1 MVIKR
6 RDFPLW
12 GSVLKKEKSKQII
25 NNKVKKDRRRKK
37 NGKERKREKR
47 KKVRQKVRNKLRYR
61 TEIYSLRSQSEIE
74 RD

>member
-12 GSVLKKEKSKQII
+12 GSVLKKDKSKQII

-47 KKVRQKVRNKLRYR
+47 KKVRQKVRNK
-61 TEIYSLRSQSEIE
+61 
-74 RD
+74 